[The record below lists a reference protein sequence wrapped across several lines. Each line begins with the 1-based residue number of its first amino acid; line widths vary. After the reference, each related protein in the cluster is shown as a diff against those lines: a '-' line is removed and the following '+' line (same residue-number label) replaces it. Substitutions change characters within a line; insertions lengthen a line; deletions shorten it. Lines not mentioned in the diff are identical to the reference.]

1 MLNNRRVRDNLNRV
15 CGGRNSD
22 NISDNANRG
31 VRGFY
36 HRRTS

>member
-1 MLNNRRVRDNLNRV
+1 MRTRVRDNLNRV
-15 CGGRNSD
+15 CSRRNSN

-36 HRRTS
+36 YRRTS

>member
-1 MLNNRRVRDNLNRV
+1 MRTRVRDNLNRV
-15 CGGRNSD
+15 YARCDSN
-22 NISDNANRG
+22 NISNNANRGG

>member
-1 MLNNRRVRDNLNRV
+1 MRTRVRDNLNRV
-15 CGGRNSD
+15 YARGNSN
-22 NISDNANRG
+22 NISNNANRG

>member
-1 MLNNRRVRDNLNRV
+1 MRTRVRDNLNRV
-15 CGGRNSD
+15 CSRRNSN
-22 NISDNANRG
+22 NISNNANRGG